1 VRGILSYGASVPHS
15 RLQRSAIGS
24 FLGSGGANGTRSVA
38 SFDEDTST
46 LAVAAGRQALTGAP
60 QPPEALQP
68 EALQPEAL
76 WFATAEPTYLEKSN
90 AGVIHA
96 ALRLDESV
104 PALDFGGAARSGLGA
119 LVAAARSTQ
128 RVLVAA
134 ADIRTGLPG
143 SPDEV
148 DGGDAGAALLLG
160 DESDGPLLAEFLG
173 SASAS
178 REFLDRWRL
187 PDETNTRAWEE
198 RFGEGELTAAAL
210 GALNALLEDLGLPR
224 GDVAELIVTGCS
236 GRAVKAVGRKVGAD
250 ADPLASTVGNTG
262 GTHPLLRLIDALE
275 RHPAGATI
283 VVLHLADGA
292 DAVAFR
298 ATGSTAEHSDRRTIA
313 EQVATGDD
321 GLAYSRFMA
330 WRGVLTQQPPNR
342 PPPTARRPPP
352 PHGTPTGSTALS
364 AAATAAAAPCTCPRP
379 GCRSRGQALDDM
391 EPAPMADVQATVVTF
406 TVDKLVYSMSPP
418 VVFAVVDF
426 DGGGRLPV
434 ELTDCRPDEVE
445 VGSKVEMTFRRLNMA
460 EGIAN
465 YFWKGRLV
473 RTGEEAGAQS

>member
-1 VRGILSYGASVPHS
+1 MRVSLPHVRGILSYGASVPHA

-24 FLGSGGANGTRSVA
+24 FLGSGGGKGTRSVA
-38 SFDEDTST
+38 SHDEDTST
-46 LAVAAGRQALTGAP
+46 LAVAAGRQAVAE
-60 QPPEALQP
+60 QRDRV
-68 EALQPEAL
+68 EAL

-104 PALDFGGAARSGLGA
+104 PALDFGGAARSGIGA
-119 LVAAARSTQ
+119 LDTAARGSQ
-128 RVLVAA
+128 RTLVTA

-143 SPDEV
+143 SPDET
-148 DGGDAGAALLLG
+148 DGGDAGVALLLG
-160 DESDGPLLAEFLG
+160 DERDGPLLAEFLG

-187 PDETNTRAWEE
+187 PEEAHTRAWEE
-198 RFGEGELTAAAL
+198 RFGEGELAAAGL
-210 GALNALLEDLGLPR
+210 GALDRLLGQLSLPR
-224 GDVAELIVTGCS
+224 GDVAELIVTGTS
-236 GRAVKAVGRKVGAD
+236 TRAITAVSRKVGGD
-250 ADPLASTVGNTG
+250 ADPLAATIGNTG
-262 GTHPLLRLIDALE
+262 GTHPMLRLIDALE
-275 RHPAGATI
+275 RHEAGATI

-292 DAVAFR
+292 DAIAFR
-298 ATGSTAEHSDRRTIA
+298 TVGSASADQRTVA
-313 EQVATGDD
+313 QQVASGDD
-321 GLAYSRFMA
+321 GLAYARFMS

-342 PPPTARRPPP
+342 PPPIRPSAP
-352 PHGTPTGSTALS
+352 
-364 AAATAAAAPCTCPRP
+364 AAARHADWKY
-379 GCRSRGQALDDM
+379 GFVGSKDRSSGALHLPPARVSFKGQALDDM

-406 TVDKLVYSMSPP
+406 TVDKLVYSQSPP

-445 VGSKVEMTFRRLNMA
+445 VGSKVEMTFRRLGMA

-473 RTGEEAGAQS
+473 RGENA

>member
-1 VRGILSYGASVPHS
+1 MRGILSSGASIPHN

-24 FLGSGGANGTRSVA
+24 FLGSGGAKGSRAVA

-46 LAVAAGRQALTGAP
+46 LAVAASRQAI
-60 QPPEALQP
+60 

-119 LVAAARSTQ
+119 LIAAACGTQ
-128 RVLVAA
+128 RVLVTA

-148 DGGDAGAALLLG
+148 DGGDAGAAVLLG
-160 DESDGPLLAEFLG
+160 DEADGPLLAEFLG

-187 PDETNTRAWEE
+187 SDEPNARAWEE
-198 RFGEGELTAAAL
+198 RFGEGQLTAAAL
-210 GALNALLEDLGLPR
+210 GALDRLLEQLKLPR

-250 ADPLASTVGNTG
+250 ANPLAATVGNTG
-262 GTHPLLRLIDALE
+262 GTDPLLRLIDALE
-275 RHPAGATI
+275 RHEAGATI

-298 ATGSTAEHSDRRTIA
+298 ATGAAISTTAATSTTGSGYRTVA
-313 EQVATGDD
+313 QQVATGDD
-321 GLAYSRFMA
+321 GLAYARFMS

-342 PPPTARRPPP
+342 PPPNRP
-352 PHGTPTGSTALS
+352 SAS
-364 AAATAAAAPCTCPRP
+364 AAARHADWKY
-379 GCRSRGQALDDM
+379 GFVGSRDRTSGALHLPPARVSFKGQALDDM

-406 TVDKLVYSMSPP
+406 TVDKLVYSQSPP

-473 RTGEEAGAQS
+473 RTGEQAGAQS

>member
-1 VRGILSYGASVPHS
+1 MRGILSYGASVPHF

-24 FLGSGGANGTRSVA
+24 FLGSAGGNGTRAVA

-46 LAVAAGRQALTGAP
+46 LAVAAGRQALAGAP
-60 QPPEALQP
+60 EAP
-68 EALQPEAL
+68 HPEAL

-90 AGVIHA
+90 AGVVHA
-96 ALRLDESV
+96 ALRLNEAV

-119 LVAAARSTQ
+119 LVAAARGTQ
-128 RVLVAA
+128 RVLVTA

-143 SPDEV
+143 SADEV
-148 DGGDAGAALLLG
+148 DGGDAGAALLVG
-160 DESDGPLLAEFLG
+160 DDADGPLLAEFLG

-187 PDETNTRAWEE
+187 PDEPNTRAWEE
-198 RFGEGELTAAAL
+198 RFGEGELSAAAL
-210 GALNALLEDLGLPR
+210 GALDRLLEDLGLPR

-250 ADPLASTVGNTG
+250 ADPLAATVGNAG
-262 GTHPLLRLIDALE
+262 GAYPLLRLVDAIERLE
-275 RHPAGATI
+275 AGATI

-298 ATGSTAEHSDRRTIA
+298 TTATPASSSGQTGMHRTVA

-321 GLAYSRFMA
+321 ALSYARFMS

-342 PPPTARRPPP
+342 PPPNRP
-352 PHGTPTGSTALS
+352 SAS
-364 AAATAAAAPCTCPRP
+364 AAARHADWKYGFVGSRD
-379 GCRSRGQALDDM
+379 RSSGALHLPPARVSFKGQALDDM
-391 EPAPMADVQATVVTF
+391 EDAPMADVQATVVTF
-406 TVDKLVYSMSPP
+406 TVDKLVYSQSPP

-434 ELTDCRPDEVE
+434 ELTDCSPDEVE
-445 VGSKVEMTFRRLNMA
+445 VGSKVEMTFRRLGMA

-473 RTGEEAGAQS
+473 RSGEQAGAQT

>member
-1 VRGILSYGASVPHS
+1 VRGILSYGASVPHF

-24 FLGSGGANGTRSVA
+24 FLGSAGGNGTRAVA

-46 LAVAAGRQALTGAP
+46 LAVAAGRGAVADAP
-60 QPPEALQP
+60 QP
-68 EALQPEAL
+68 PEAL

-90 AGVIHA
+90 AGVVHA
-96 ALRLDESV
+96 ALRLNEAV

-119 LVAAARSTQ
+119 LVAAARGTQ
-128 RVLVAA
+128 RVLVTA

-143 SPDEV
+143 SADEV
-148 DGGDAGAALLLG
+148 DGGDAGAALLVG
-160 DESDGPLLAEFLG
+160 DDTDGPLLAEFLG

-187 PDETNTRAWEE
+187 PDEPNTRAWEE
-198 RFGEGELTAAAL
+198 RFGEGELSAAAL
-210 GALNALLEDLGLPR
+210 GALDRLLEDLELPR

-250 ADPLASTVGNTG
+250 ADPLAPTVGNAG
-262 GTHPLLRLIDALE
+262 GAYPLLRLVDAIE
-275 RHPAGATI
+275 RHEAGATI

-298 ATGSTAEHSDRRTIA
+298 TTATPATSSGQTGTQRTVA
-313 EQVATGDD
+313 AQVATGDD
-321 GLAYSRFMA
+321 ALSYARFMS

-342 PPPTARRPPP
+342 PPPNRP
-352 PHGTPTGSTALS
+352 SAS
-364 AAATAAAAPCTCPRP
+364 AAARHADWKYGFVGSRD
-379 GCRSRGQALDDM
+379 RSSGALHLPPARVSFKGQALDDM
-391 EPAPMADVQATVVTF
+391 EDAPMADVQATVVTF
-406 TVDKLVYSMSPP
+406 TVDKLVYSQSPP

-445 VGSKVEMTFRRLNMA
+445 VGSKVEMTFRRLGMA

-473 RTGEEAGAQS
+473 RAGEQAGAQS

>member
-1 VRGILSYGASVPHS
+1 MRGILSSGASIPHN

-24 FLGSGGANGTRSVA
+24 FLGSGGAKGSRAVA

-46 LAVAAGRQALTGAP
+46 LAVAASRQAI
-60 QPPEALQP
+60 

-119 LVAAARSTQ
+119 LIAAACGTQ
-128 RVLVAA
+128 RVLVTA

-148 DGGDAGAALLLG
+148 DGGDAGAAVLLG
-160 DESDGPLLAEFLG
+160 DEADGPLLAEFLG

-187 PDETNTRAWEE
+187 PDEPNARAWEE
-198 RFGEGELTAAAL
+198 RFGEGQLTAAAL
-210 GALNALLEDLGLPR
+210 GALDRLLEQLKLPR

-250 ADPLASTVGNTG
+250 TNPLAATVGNAG
-262 GTHPLLRLIDALE
+262 GTDPLLRLIDALE
-275 RHPAGATI
+275 RHDAGAT
-283 VVLHLADGA
+283 VVVVHLADGA

-298 ATGSTAEHSDRRTIA
+298 ATGVKAENAGHRTVA
-313 EQVATGDD
+313 QQVATGDD
-321 GLAYSRFMA
+321 GLAYARFMS

-342 PPPTARRPPP
+342 PPPNRP
-352 PHGTPTGSTALS
+352 SAS
-364 AAATAAAAPCTCPRP
+364 AAARHADWKY
-379 GCRSRGQALDDM
+379 GFVGSRDRTSGALHLPPARVSFKGQALDDM
-391 EPAPMADVQATVVTF
+391 EPAPMADVQATIVTF
-406 TVDKLVYSMSPP
+406 TVDKLVYSQSPP

-460 EGIAN
+460 DGIAN

-473 RTGEEAGAQS
+473 RTGEQAGAQS

>member
-1 VRGILSYGASVPHS
+1 MRGILSSGASIPHN

-24 FLGSGGANGTRSVA
+24 FLGSGAGKGTRSVA

-46 LAVAAGRQALTGAP
+46 LAVAAGRQALAAAP
-60 QPPEALQP
+60 ERPDGPAV
-68 EALQPEAL
+68 EAL

-104 PALDFGGAARSGLGA
+104 PALDFSGGARSALGA
-119 LVAAARSTQ
+119 LIAAARSTQ
-128 RVLVAA
+128 RVLVTA

-143 SPDEV
+143 SPDET
-148 DGGDAGAALLLG
+148 DGGDAGAAVLLG
-160 DESDGPLLAEFLG
+160 DEADGPLLGEFLG

-187 PDETNTRAWEE
+187 PDEPNARAWEE
-198 RFGEGELTAAAL
+198 RFGEGQLTAAAL
-210 GALNALLEDLGLPR
+210 GALDRLLEQLELPR

-250 ADPLASTVGNTG
+250 ANPLASTVGNTG
-262 GTHPLLRLIDALE
+262 GTDPLLRLIDALE
-275 RHPAGATI
+275 RHDAGAVV

-298 ATGSTAEHSDRRTIA
+298 ATGTKAETAGHRTVA

-321 GLAYSRFMA
+321 GLAYARFMA

-342 PPPTARRPPP
+342 PPPNRP
-352 PHGTPTGSTALS
+352 SAS
-364 AAATAAAAPCTCPRP
+364 AAARHADWKYGFVGSRD
-379 GCRSRGQALDDM
+379 RSSGALHLPPARVSFKGQALDDM

-406 TVDKLVYSMSPP
+406 TVDKLVYSQSPP

-473 RTGEEAGAQS
+473 RGAQS